1 MTVSNINFMLFF
13 CLVRFYL
20 DVCRLLMNG
29 NTRLNKKKK
38 KKNDKKETRE
48 YSFVDRH
55 NLFERREYVTNSD
68 RI

>member
-13 CLVRFYL
+13 CLFRFFYL

-55 NLFERREYVTNSD
+55 IIYSN
-68 RI
+68 